1 MSNYLYRFRQ
11 GRRLIGT
18 STEPGE
24 LENLQIYFA
33 SSTELNDPLEGYKE
47 YFWQGDEVLWGNF
60 LSHYVRCLMDV
71 CLHYYCIDGDV
82 LDIESELK
90 NYVSFTLY
98 PDEMTDEGLLLNK
111 KIESALSKLKQIQQY
126 IQCLGGQRK
135 IGEWELLT
143 HLRSIHLLVVVTI
156 FDCMLAEGVMD
167 SPPIPNAKDGLP
179 DICNSLDQIISS
191 YMFAGDDFNQDF
203 YSKEVVRTSL
213 RNLQSHHLGWNKG
226 IYFLY
231 YEFPELFIEGIK
243 HSTHP
248 QWYAACFMEDCSNS
262 SIWGTY
268 GDYHK
273 GICLKYLVP
282 TDEEGKKIMNLNMV
296 GGMGE
301 KGYVWGQQNIQFYKV
316 SYGQDF
322 VGIDFFQTLGRLPA
336 PCIEKHWLTSQD
348 GHRTTRAIEYVKE
361 EWGRRYWE
369 DYVNSI
375 TMKSVDWQCER
386 EHRLMFMDG
395 VGSFSDKGLRYAYYD
410 FHCLE
415 GIIFGIRTP
424 SSEKSKVISIVE
436 SLCRK
441 HNRDSFNFY
450 QAVYSHKNKAVE
462 HLLMDV
468 NLNLSK

>member
-1 MSNYLYRFRQ
+1 MSNYLYRFRS
-11 GRRLIGT
+11 GRRLVGT

-33 SSTELNDPLEGYKE
+33 SSTELNDPLEGHKE
-47 YFWQGDEVLWGNF
+47 YFWQGDEVLWWNF

-71 CLHYYCIDGDV
+71 CLHYYTIDSDV
-82 LDIESELK
+82 LDVEFELK
-90 NYVSFTLY
+90 SYVSFTLY
-98 PDEMTDEGLLLNK
+98 PNEMTDEGLLLSK
-111 KIESALSKLKQIQQY
+111 KIEGVLSESKQIKQY
-126 IQCLGGQRK
+126 IQCLSGQRK

-143 HLRSIHLLVVVTI
+143 HLRTIHTLVVVTI
-156 FDCMLAEGVMD
+156 FDCMLAEGCMD
-167 SPPIPNAKDGLP
+167 SPPIPYTKDGLS
-179 DICNSLDQIISS
+179 DVCGMIDRVISS
-191 YMFAGDDFNQDF
+191 YAFADDDSNQEF
-203 YSKEVVRTSL
+203 YLLEVVRTSL
-213 RNLQSHHLGWNKG
+213 RNLQSHHLGWDKG

-248 QWYAACFMEDCSNS
+248 KWYAACFMEDCSNS

-273 GICLKYLVP
+273 GICLKYRVP
-282 TDEEGKKIMNLNMV
+282 TDEEGNKKMNLNMV

-301 KGYVWGQQNIQFYKV
+301 KGFIRCQRDIRFYKV
-316 SYGQDF
+316 NYGQDF
-322 VGIDFFQTLGRLPA
+322 VGIDFFHALGKLTA
-336 PCIEKHWLTSQD
+336 PCVEKHWLTGQD
-348 GHRTTRAIEYVKE
+348 GRRTNRAIDYSKE
-361 EWGRRYWE
+361 EWRRRYWE

-386 EHRLMFMDG
+386 EHRLMFVDG
-395 VGSFSDKGLRYAYYD
+395 VSSYSDKELRYAYYD
-410 FHCLE
+410 FNCLE

-424 SSEKSKVISIVE
+424 ISEKVKVISIVE
-436 SLCRK
+436 SLCKK

-450 QAVYSHKNKAVE
+450 QAVYSPKSKAVE

-468 NLNLSK
+468 NLNINK